1 MENENKNKKSKK
13 CWIIAIVAFLA
24 GLLVDLVVNK
34 CGGYKA
40 VSGKAVNAVKNI
52 GGSKNVEAQ
61 VQQPQQ
67 PQNNN
72 PQPQQAQQGYN
83 NYRYNNGKFNNNY
96 NNK

>member
-13 CWIIAIVAFLA
+13 CWIVAIVAFLV

-40 VSGKAVNAVKNI
+40 VSSKAVNAVKNI

-61 VQQPQQ
+61 VQQPQ
-67 PQNNN
+67 PQNQYN

-83 NYRYNNGKFNNNY
+83 NNYRNGGKFNNY

>member
-1 MENENKNKKSKK
+1 MENENKKKSKK
-13 CWIIAIVAFLA
+13 CWIALVIAFGV
-24 GLLVDLVVNK
+24 GLITDLIVNK
-34 CGGYKA
+34 FGGYKA

-52 GGSKNVEAQ
+52 GGSKNVGAP

-67 PQNNN
+67 PQNN

>member
-1 MENENKNKKSKK
+1 MENENKKKSKK
-13 CWIIAIVAFLA
+13 CWIALVIAFGV
-24 GLLVDLVVNK
+24 GLITDLIVNK
-34 CGGYKA
+34 FGGYKA

-52 GGSKNVEAQ
+52 GGSKNVEVP

-67 PQNNN
+67 PQNNS
-72 PQPQQAQQGYN
+72 QPQQAQQGYN

>member
-13 CWIIAIVAFLA
+13 CWIAIIVAFLV
-24 GLLVDLVVNK
+24 GLIVDLVVNRF
-34 CGGYKA
+34 GGYKA
-40 VSGKAVNAVKNI
+40 VSSKAVNAVKNI
-52 GGSKNVEAQ
+52 GGSKNVEAP

-67 PQNNN
+67 PQYN

-83 NYRYNNGKFNNNY
+83 NYRNNGGKFNNNY

>member
-13 CWIIAIVAFLA
+13 CWIVAIIAFLA

-40 VSGKAVNAVKNI
+40 AGSKAVDAIKNI
-52 GGSKNVEAQ
+52 GGSKNVEAP

-67 PQNNN
+67 PQYN
-72 PQPQQAQQGYN
+72 PQPQQAQQGYSN
-83 NYRYNNGKFNNNY
+83 NYRNGGKFNNNY